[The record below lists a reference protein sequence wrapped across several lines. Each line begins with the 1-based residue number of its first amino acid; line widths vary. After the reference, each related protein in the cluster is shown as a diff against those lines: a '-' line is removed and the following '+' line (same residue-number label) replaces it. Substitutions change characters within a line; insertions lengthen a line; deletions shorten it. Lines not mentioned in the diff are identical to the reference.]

1 MKIAKITA
9 SIHQFPVYLPMIDK
23 PMEQRVLTFC
33 EVETDDGL
41 TGHGVTGAF
50 LPWAQIAAIEHDIF
64 PTIKGMDP
72 RDTEAIHKAVWWKV
86 NPRAYTGVV
95 SNALSAID
103 IACWD
108 IHGKATGRT
117 VAQLMGGHRNWAST
131 YITFGY
137 PFFDIDQLCEY
148 AKKFVAEGNTRLK
161 MVVANDKGG
170 WREDA
175 RRIQAVRDAVGPD
188 VDIMID
194 ANYRFSPIDA
204 KMLCRAVE
212 DCNLTWFEE
221 PLYQNHAR
229 ALADLRRGTNIPIA
243 AGQME
248 GHRWRIRELVENQA
262 IDVLQPNCCYNGGF
276 TETLKAAHLAQTY
289 NLPIANGGGWPIFN
303 MHTMAGVMNGWLV
316 EFHWGMWQAGQ
327 KFFTGAPAPE
337 NDMVKIPDAPGL
349 GFTPNYDALA
359 DCRVTSPEKLMAAG
373 MQTNEAGGITK
384 V

>member
-221 PLYQNHAR
+221 PLYQNDAR

-276 TETLKAAHLAQTY
+276 TETLKAAHLAEAH
-289 NLPIANGGGWPIFN
+289 NLPIANGGGWPHFN
-303 MHTMAGVMNGWLV
+303 MHLMAGVQNGWMV
-316 EFHWGMWQAGQ
+316 EWHLGNVSVAEAIFEQTPSPEAGML
-327 KFFTGAPAPE
+327 T
-337 NDMVKIPDAPGL
+337 IPDRPGL
-349 GFTPNYDALA
+349 GLILNA
-359 DCRVTSPEKLMAAG
+359 DVVKDTTVE
-373 MQTNEAGGITK
+373 
-384 V
+384 